1 MTDTPDTPDTLDAL
15 VRDAHIIVSCGSGGV
30 GKTTVAAAIALHA
43 ASVGKRV
50 VVVTID
56 PARRLADALGLSGG
70 LDNEPTRVAIAAL
83 PDQPSVQAGGELWAM
98 MLDPTTT
105 FDGLVRQYSETPERA
120 ERILS
125 NAFYHNVAG
134 ALSGTQEY
142 MAAEKLYQLH
152 LDERFD
158 LVVVDT
164 PPTRNALDFLDAPAT
179 LTRFINHRLF
189 RLLMLPARRGLK
201 VLNVAAQPVLRTIG
215 KVVGGDVLADA
226 LAFFQAFEGME
237 TGFRERADAVSEL
250 LHSPDTRYVLV
261 ASPKHDTVEEALYFS
276 ARLADSEL
284 AVAAVVVNRL
294 QPRFGHA
301 TSDQARAAAAAAQ
314 ALGDDQLAALWRN
327 LAEMRALSDA
337 EDAMIEPLSNPDTS
351 SDNDSA
357 NNTANNKPSVIRIPT
372 LASDVHDL
380 AGLVEIASHLF
391 GNHPSAD

>member
-1 MTDTPDTPDTLDAL
+1 MTNSDHPGHLDNLDSL
-15 VRDAHIIVSCGSGGV
+15 VRDAQIIVSCGSGGV

-43 ASVGKRV
+43 ATIGRRV

-70 LDNEPTRVAIAAL
+70 LGNEPTRVAIAAR
-83 PDQPSVQAGGELWAM
+83 PDQPPDQPHGELWAM

-105 FDGLVRQYSETPERA
+105 FDGLVRQYSESPERA
-120 ERILS
+120 ERILT

-152 LDERFD
+152 LDDRFD

-215 KVVGGDVLADA
+215 KVVGGDVLTDA

-261 ASPKHDTVEEALYFS
+261 ASPKHDTVDEALYFS
-276 ARLADSEL
+276 ARLADSGL

-294 QPRFGHA
+294 QPRFGQA
-301 TSDQARAAAAAAQ
+301 TSAQACAAADVAQ
-314 ALGDDQLAALWRN
+314 ESGADQLAALWRN
-327 LAEMRALSDA
+327 LGELRALSDA
-337 EDAMIEPLSNPDTS
+337 EDAIIAPLANPHNDAANS
-351 SDNDSA
+351 SDDDD
-357 NNTANNKPSVIRIPT
+357 TPVLVRIPT

-380 AGLVEIASHLF
+380 AGLIEIAAHLF
-391 GNHPSAD
+391 GNHPEAD